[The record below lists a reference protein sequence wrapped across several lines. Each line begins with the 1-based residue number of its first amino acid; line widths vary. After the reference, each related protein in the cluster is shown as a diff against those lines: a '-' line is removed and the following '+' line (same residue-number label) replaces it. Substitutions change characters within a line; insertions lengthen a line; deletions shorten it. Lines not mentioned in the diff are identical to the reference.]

1 MKEAAARLEAA
12 REAAKQDRQE
22 MKDSSKRS
30 RERRDLRDLA
40 RSWKARGFE
49 VRELAPGEGFKGTY
63 QGQAKVGEKQL
74 DVVTSGKS
82 VFFIEGAKKSEKAYE
97 IEKEEVVLKVR
108 GPTSPLKQGDEITF
122 GQREGRAPV
131 VQRAPD
137 QGDRWKLQRQL
148 DRDRGPDFG
157 R

>member
-1 MKEAAARLEAA
+1 MKASSKALAARQERHDLTLSW
-12 REAAKQDRQE
+12 REQGYK
-22 MKDSSKRS
+22 
-30 RERRDLRDLA
+30 
-40 RSWKARGFE
+40 

-82 VFFIEGAKKSEKAYE
+82 VFFIEGAQKSEKAYV